1 MNVNIQRSLHP
12 LRIRYA
18 DPLLG
23 RLQSFWRWWSGE
35 LVELLPE
42 NVQKAIAQRQQ
53 KLYVEIDNDKL
64 LLSLGNHAA
73 QREVLRLAPDATNA
87 EDEDIP
93 REVQQTLLLL
103 PDDKVLAKRISLPA
117 AAEENLREVL
127 GFEMDLH
134 TPFEAS
140 EVYYDYTVVGRDSA
154 RQRVT
159 VDLVYSPRDAVDALV
174 DGASKLGMKT
184 DIVTC
189 RRRDNANL
197 QPVNLLPQERR
208 RTRRIDVKS
217 LNLALTALLAILV
230 VAAITIPIV
239 QKNRAIAEVEA
250 QVQAAAAEAREGA
263 ELRQDLEKMAEASQ
277 FLVEKKASDVMIV
290 ELVDEV
296 SRILPDHTWI
306 TRLDFSGTD
315 LHIQGQ
321 SSASSSLIKIIES
334 SPYFENARFGSPV
347 VQITGTQNDRFYIA
361 ATVARKRAGL
371 RHRRADHYGRPG
383 LDRQRVTPGSVE
395 RRT

>member
-1 MNVNIQRSLHP
+1 MPQNL
-12 LRIRYA
+12 
-18 DPLLG
+18 
-23 RLQSFWRWWSGE
+23 
-35 LVELLPE
+35 
-42 NVQKAIAQRQQ
+42 QKAIEQRQQ
-53 KLYVEIDNDKL
+53 KLYVEVDEDKL
-64 LLSLGNHAA
+64 LLSLGNEVA
-73 QREVLRLAPDATNA
+73 QREILRLGLDTADAEEA
-87 EDEDIP
+87 DIP
-93 REVQQTLLLL
+93 REVQQTIVLV

-154 RQRVT
+154 RQQVT

-174 DGASKLGMKT
+174 DGASKLGMKS

-197 QPVNLLPQERR
+197 QPVNLLPLEKRR
-208 RTRRIDVKS
+208 ARRFDVKR
-217 LNLALTALLAILV
+217 LNLGLSGLMAVLL

-263 ELRQDLEKMAEASQ
+263 ELRRDLEKMAAASQ

-290 ELVDEV
+290 ELIDEI

-306 TRLDFSGTD
+306 ARLDLSGAE
-315 LHIQGQ
+315 LQIQGQ
-321 SSASSSLIKIIES
+321 SSASSSLIRIIES
-334 SPYFENARFGSPV
+334 SPWFENVRFASPV
-347 VQITGTQNDRFYIA
+347 VQIAGTDNDRVHIV
-361 ATVARKRAGL
+361 ATVARKRADL
-371 RHRRADHYGRPG
+371 EEQP
-383 LDRQRVTPGSVE
+383 Q
-395 RRT
+395 

>member
-1 MNVNIQRSLHP
+1 MNVRVQRRLQP

-23 RLQSFWRWWSGE
+23 RLRSFWRWWTGE

-42 NVQKAIAQRQQ
+42 KLQKAIAQRQQ
-53 KLYVEIDNDKL
+53 KLYVEVDNDKL

-73 QREVLRLAPDATNA
+73 QREVMRLALDAADA
-87 EDEDIP
+87 EDENIP
-93 REVQQTLLLL
+93 RDVQQTILLL
-103 PDDKVLAKRISLPA
+103 PEDRVLARRITLPA

-140 EVYYDYTVVGRDSA
+140 EVYYDYTVVGRDSN
-154 RQRVT
+154 RQQLT
-159 VDLVYSPRDAVDALV
+159 VDLVYAPRDAVDTLV
-174 DGASKLGMKT
+174 DDTSTLGMKT

-197 QPVNLLPQERR
+197 QSVNLLPQEKRR
-208 RTRRIDVKS
+208 AKRFDVKR
-217 LNLALTALLAILV
+217 LNLALTAMLAVLI

-239 QKNRAIAEVEA
+239 QKNRAIEAVEA
-250 QVQAAAAEAREGA
+250 QVQAAAIEARQGA

-277 FLVEKKASDVMIV
+277 FLVKKKASDVMIV
-290 ELVDEV
+290 ELVDEI

-306 TRLDFSGTD
+306 ARLDLSGSE
-315 LHIQGQ
+315 LQIQGQ
-321 SSASSSLIKIIES
+321 SGSSSSLIRIIES
-334 SPYFENARFGSPV
+334 SPWFEDVRFASPV
-347 VQITGTQNDRFYIA
+347 VQIAGTDNDRVHIV
-361 ATVARKRAGL
+361 ATVARKRAELGEQ
-371 RHRRADHYGRPG
+371 P
-383 LDRQRVTPGSVE
+383 Q
-395 RRT
+395 

>member
-1 MNVNIQRSLHP
+1 MNVNVQRSLQP

-23 RLQSFWRWWSGE
+23 PLRGFWRWWSGE
-35 LVELLPE
+35 LVELLPD
-42 NVQKAIAQRQQ
+42 NLQKAIMLRQQ
-53 KLYVEIDNDKL
+53 KLYVEAESDTL

-73 QREVLRLAPDATNA
+73 QREVLRLSLDASDA
-87 EDEDIP
+87 EDADIP
-93 REVQQTLLLL
+93 REVQQTIFLV

-134 TPFEAS
+134 TPFEAA

-154 RQRVT
+154 RQQVN
-159 VDLVYSPRDAVDALV
+159 VDLVYAPRDAVDALV
-174 DGASKLGMKT
+174 DGAASLGIRT
-184 DIVTC
+184 DVVTC

-197 QPVNLLPQERR
+197 QPVNLLPQEKRR
-208 RTRRIDVKS
+208 GRRFDVRN
-217 LNLALTALLAILV
+217 LNLALTALLAVLL

-250 QVQAAAAEAREGA
+250 QVQAAAATAREGA
-263 ELRQDLEKMAEASQ
+263 ALRQDLEKMAAASQ

-290 ELVDEV
+290 EVIDEI

-306 TRLDFSGTD
+306 ARLDVSGTE
-315 LHIQGQ
+315 LQIQGQ

-334 SPYFENARFGSPV
+334 SPWFENARFASPV
-347 VQITGTQNDRFYIA
+347 VQIAGTDNDRVHIV
-361 ATVARKRAGL
+361 ATVARQ
-371 RHRRADHYGRPG
+371 RAD
-383 LDRQRVTPGSVE
+383 LEETPQ
-395 RRT
+395 